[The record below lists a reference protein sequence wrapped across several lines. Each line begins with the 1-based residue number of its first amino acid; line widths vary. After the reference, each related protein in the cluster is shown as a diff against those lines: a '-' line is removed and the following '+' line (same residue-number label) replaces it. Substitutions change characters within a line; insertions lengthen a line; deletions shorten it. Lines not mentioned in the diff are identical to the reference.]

1 MAQERINY
9 YGKIRPSNIDD
20 LSVQR
25 VQAVA
30 GVIQDVADIGV
41 SLVTQQQKKKA
52 TQAAEVAAAEALE
65 TGIAPEEQDRAFSA
79 LNVYDQTYNDTL
91 KKAYLAGAETQVRE
105 KINTLATTFADD
117 YQSFNTSVTGLRNG
131 VLEGLP
137 EEYRPSMQITMD
149 SLIGAQ
155 RSRVLAA
162 EKTRHLQEADDQL
175 VLSSNDA
182 VNNALSAI
190 QDGQILQAVQSIE
203 NANQIIDDRVAA
215 KAITPAQGEQ
225 NKRDNTFKLRVGT
238 ARATLS
244 NLLTSDEPNAFT
256 NGIVYVGSLSTSPEF
271 ADLTPVERDALV
283 QTARSDL
290 SAALTNNNQM
300 QAQLDYNRELVQ
312 ERTYGDLSAQIILGT
327 ADASTVLT
335 SYQTRFISESQ
346 FDKLNNQLQRTGSGV
361 DNWDTIFQIQS
372 LMATDPYGAQ
382 QEIINNRRIN
392 LTDATA
398 LRLLNAVQNS
408 GPLSTEASKS
418 ARKFL
423 SANMGQVNQ
432 FTGKFTGKG
441 TKELASRAM
450 LQFDARVLAGE
461 DPYEVATSLFDLSD
475 IEGYG
480 SAADVIAAI
489 ELENATNQ
497 EAIQELIDAKRGRTP
512 EEAIA
517 IYFDTP
523 KGKLSK
529 ATLIKLQ
536 GPPEDKGQSGY
547 LSRLRAFES
556 LTAAKQSAARFERL
570 TEENDNG

>member
-1 MAQERINY
+1 M
-9 YGKIRPSNIDD
+9 
-20 LSVQR
+20 
-25 VQAVA
+25 
-30 GVIQDVADIGV
+30 
-41 SLVTQQQKKKA
+41 
-52 TQAAEVAAAEALE
+52 
-65 TGIAPEEQDRAFSA
+65 
-79 LNVYDQTYNDTL
+79 
-91 KKAYLAGAETQVRE
+91 
-105 KINTLATTFADD
+105 
-117 YQSFNTSVTGLRNG
+117 
-131 VLEGLP
+131 
-137 EEYRPSMQITMD
+137 
-149 SLIGAQ
+149 
-155 RSRVLAA
+155 
-162 EKTRHLQEADDQL
+162 
-175 VLSSNDA
+175 
-182 VNNALSAI
+182 
-190 QDGQILQAVQSIE
+190 
-203 NANQIIDDRVAA
+203 
-215 KAITPAQGEQ
+215 
-225 NKRDNTFKLRVGT
+225 
-238 ARATLS
+238 S

-256 NGIVYVGSLSTSPEF
+256 NGIAYVGSLGTSPEF
-271 ADLTPVERDALV
+271 ADLTPVERDALI

-290 SAALTNNNQM
+290 GAALTNNNQM

-497 EAIQELIDAKRGRTP
+497 EAIQKLIDAKRGRTP
-512 EEAIA
+512 KEATA
-517 IYFDTP
+517 IYFDTT

-547 LSRLRAFES
+547 LLRLREFEK
-556 LTAAKQSAARFERL
+556 LIAKKQSEARFERL